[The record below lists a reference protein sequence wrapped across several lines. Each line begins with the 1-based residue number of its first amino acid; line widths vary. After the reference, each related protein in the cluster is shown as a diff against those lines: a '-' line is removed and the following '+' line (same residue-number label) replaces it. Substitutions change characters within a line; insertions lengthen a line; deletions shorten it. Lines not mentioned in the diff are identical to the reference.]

1 MSTHPLAATP
11 AGLDAVGRLTAITLD
26 ALREGRSRR
35 CGPIARGGPE
45 SVADMVRERLPIAL
59 PQDGVGAD
67 EALRRVVGMVAEGAA
82 DPADPRCVA
91 HLHTA
96 SLAVAAAADLAASVL
111 NPSLDSWDQAPA
123 AGELESR
130 VSQVIAGLV
139 YPLIPDADAIVTTG
153 ATESNLVALLLA
165 RERLGSRLQVL
176 CSADAHHSV
185 GRAAWMLGLPPPVPV
200 PTRRGALDTAAL
212 AGLLAQITDPVF
224 VVATAGTTDRGV
236 IDPIGAIGELTRAHG
251 GHLHVDAAYG
261 GGLLFSSHRRLID
274 GIELADTVAL
284 DLHKFGWQ
292 PLPAGFL
299 AVRSAG
305 LLTPLSLVADYLNAE
320 DDQEAG
326 FPDWLARSIRTSRR
340 PDVLKIAVTFQALG
354 WNGLAELTDR
364 CCSMAQ
370 DAADLI
376 EVRPGFR
383 LLERPQISTVLFR
396 PTVADRMRVEAGNEL
411 VTEVRRVL
419 LASGAAVLGRATVA
433 EDGLVWLKLTLLNP
447 EVTRPQL
454 IQLLDAVESVVDSL
468 EATSLIGEELQHA
481 RTT

>member
-1 MSTHPLAATP
+1 ML
-11 AGLDAVGRLTAITLD
+11 
-26 ALREGRSRR
+26 
-35 CGPIARGGPE
+35 
-45 SVADMVRERLPIAL
+45 RERLPTTL
-59 PQDGVGAD
+59 PQHGMGAE
-67 EALRRVVGMVAEGAA
+67 EALRRVVGAVAEGAA

-96 SLAVAAAADLAASVL
+96 PLAVAAAADLAASVL

-130 VSQVIAGLV
+130 ITQVIAGLV
-139 YPLIPDADAIVTTG
+139 YPLTVDADSIVTTG

-165 RERLGSRLQVL
+165 RQQLGNQLQVL
-176 CSADAHHSV
+176 CSADAHHSI
-185 GRAAWMLGLPPPVPV
+185 GRASWILGLPPPVPV
-200 PTRRGALDTAAL
+200 PTRGGAMDTAAL
-212 AGLLAQITDPVF
+212 AELLAQVNAPVF

-236 IDPIGAIGELTRAHG
+236 IDPIGPIGDLTRQYG
-251 GHLHVDAAYG
+251 GHLHIDAAYG

-274 GIELADTVAL
+274 GIERADTVAL

-305 LLTPLSLVADYLNAE
+305 LLAPLSLVADYLNAE

-354 WNGLAELTDR
+354 WSGLAELTDR
-364 CCSMAQ
+364 CCSAAQ

-376 EVRPGFR
+376 AVRPGFR

-396 PTVADRMRVEAGNEL
+396 PAIADRMPTAAGNEL
-411 VTEVRRVL
+411 VTEVRRTL

-433 EDGLVWLKLTLLNP
+433 EDGLVWLKFTLLNP

-454 IQLLDAVESVVDSL
+454 IQLLDVVESVVDGLDVLSP
-468 EATSLIGEELQHA
+468 IGEDSPHA
-481 RTT
+481 RAT